1 MEFATFYP
9 VDTLRC
15 PWLCYFW
22 LTRHFARISRRRRPP
37 KLRPR
42 VLLPRPNRQAA
53 APARR
58 RAPVPRPHRTVRQL
72 RRTAPPPLPVIRPLR
87 RATPPRPLAAERP
100 RLPAAERPRLQAA
113 ENPRPLP
120 AAERRSVQVAE
131 RPWPRKAAP
140 RSRPRVAARLPSGRM
155 VTSPRCTTPNA
166 AWTFT
171 TTLAETGA

>member
-87 RATPPRPLAAERP
+87 RAIP
-100 RLPAAERPRLQAA
+100 PRLQAA
-113 ENPRPLP
+113 ESPRPL
-120 AAERRSVQVAE
+120 AERRSAQVAE
-131 RPWPRKAAP
+131 RPRKAAP

-166 AWTFT
+166 AWTST